1 MKRDT
6 TLQRKRGWGDGVP
19 LDYLEA
25 RTQFEIAAARG
36 NLDAMY
42 MLGCLYRDG
51 RGVEKNRVTAHMWFN
66 IAASHES
73 YPARRGKAVEARVE
87 LEADMASE
95 ETRRSPTS
103 RSRMGRSAPA
113 RLIERHTENR

>member
-1 MKRDT
+1 
-6 TLQRKRGWGDGVP
+6 
-19 LDYLEA
+19 
-25 RTQFEIAAARG
+25 
-36 NLDAMY
+36 MY

-51 RGVEKNRVTAHMWFN
+51 RGVEKNRVTSHMWFN

-95 ETRRSPTS
+95 ETIEAQRL
-103 RSRMGRSAPA
+103 A
-113 RLIERHTENR
+113 REWDEAHPR